1 MRHSSIENK
10 CKYWLYTIYLVDI
23 FIWKDLCASSPNA
36 LIRKQLLVVFACSGE
51 HWQLFLPDNGVTVA
65 NEQPQALAEL
75 IPPAQLPWFRR
86 LVARLLGRG
95 LTGLQA
101 QHRHSV
107 EYGRAEGY
115 EAGRQVLVIRD
126 CRSDLPA
133 VPGQDDNLFDDWRL
147 PLTAELKKR
156 FKADVAQRM
165 PAHSQPSAAQWKLIF
180 SDTPSTCVVAGAGA
194 GKSTSLVLR
203 ILLLRHYLGYE
214 LDAMTVVT
222 FTRESRKDFI
232 KRLLQVFA
240 LWQINLLPAQGR
252 DLVRTFHS
260 RILPLVRSLPGF
272 DRVQAFETLG
282 NDLPAG
288 QEAEADSNP
297 FDLRLNDAQRQQL
310 NQCYSTLLGHSP
322 RFAELVGQL
331 RNEALQLKA
340 LDPDNPDVQKRA
352 QVTQLAAQRDEELC
366 DVIEDLW
373 FAAGAW
379 PIKGIEPCRETVS
392 IRGSRFHVHG
402 RLGQGG
408 PLLVLGFDPSE
419 SAQYQRPGAKL
430 AVRAEWAVKRTLLQ
444 AFCDQ
449 PLIWL
454 DNYAMARRLAASLA
468 GDAVAGPGFE
478 YKVKGELA
486 PAPLLDAFVA
496 AANFIE
502 NLGLDVLNAV
512 RAMQF
517 ASGDSDALF
526 FEALALYWRALEGH
540 LLDQSP
546 PVMTY
551 NHMFALFGENNAEN
565 LRLLPDPL
573 LRPLAHLMI
582 DEFQDVSP
590 QIVSWLRACLAE
602 IRRRGSAMH
611 AGRQAQYSS
620 LMCVGDDWQ
629 SIYGWRG
636 SSPTYF
642 MEFTKA
648 FPTPANTRVLL
659 VDNYRCQQQVI
670 DAAEHLVK
678 GTPAIT
684 GKKARASG
692 PAAALPGIPVKVF
705 DRDEAALGQTLIEHY
720 QRGESVLM
728 LYRKGADRALM
739 SEHLHSVMQ
748 AESALPPEQ
757 RRLRQLTYHSA
768 KGLQADA
775 VFMLGDC
782 QYLTRSP
789 YKNQVYRLAGL
800 GKAGDGQPFDT
811 AQKDEVQR
819 LAYVAVT
826 RAVQHCYW
834 HVEPANGEG
843 VVAVRASSQVDA
855 GQVFFEDCRGQ

>member
-1 MRHSSIENK
+1 MPADSI
-10 CKYWLYTIYLVDI
+10 L
-23 FIWKDLCASSPNA
+23 
-36 LIRKQLLVVFACSGE
+36 
-51 HWQLFLPDNGVTVA
+51 NGVTVPH
-65 NEQPQALAEL
+65 EHPQAPADLA
-75 IPPAQLPWFRR
+75 PPAQLPWFRR
-86 LVARLLGRG
+86 LAARLLGRG
-95 LTGLQA
+95 LTRLQA
-101 QHRHSV
+101 QHRDSWFLGHATGQRSGHADGMR
-107 EYGRAEGY
+107 EGYERGRVEGY

-126 CRSDLPA
+126 VRPDA
-133 VPGQDDNLFDDWRL
+133 AGVPGQDDKLFDDWRL

-156 FKADVAQRM
+156 FKADVAQRL
-165 PAHSQPSAAQWKLIF
+165 PAQAQPSAAQWKLIF

-232 KRLLQVFA
+232 KRLVQVFA
-240 LWQINLLPAQGR
+240 LWQLDLQPAQAR
-252 DLVRTFHS
+252 ELVRTFHS

-272 DRVQAFETLG
+272 GQLRAFETLG
-282 NDLPAG
+282 QELPAG
-288 QEAEADSNP
+288 GEANAEGNP

-310 NQCYSTLLGHSP
+310 NLCYRDLLQGNP
-322 RFAELVGQL
+322 RFAELIGAL
-331 RNEALQLKA
+331 RREALQLKP
-340 LDPDNPDVQKRA
+340 LDPDHPDVQKRV

-379 PIKGIEPCRETVS
+379 PIKGIEPCRDTVQ

-402 RLGQGG
+402 RLAG
-408 PLLVLGFDPSE
+408 LDAWVVLGFDPSE

-430 AVRAEWAVKRTLLQ
+430 GVRAEWAVKRTLFQ
-444 AFCDQ
+444 AFCDK

-454 DNYAMARRLAASLA
+454 ENYSAAKRLAATLA

-486 PAPLLDAFVA
+486 PAPLLDAFVSA
-496 AANFIE
+496 ASFIE
-502 NLGLDVLNAV
+502 NLGLEVNSAV
-512 RAMQF
+512 AAMSF
-517 ASGDSDALF
+517 PPDDSDALF
-526 FEALALYWRALEGH
+526 FEALALYWKAFEAH
-540 LLDQSP
+540 LLAQSP

-551 NHMFALFGENNAEN
+551 NRMFALFGENNPEN

-590 QIVSWLRACLAE
+590 QIVSWLRASLAE
-602 IRRRGSAMH
+602 IRRRGPAMH
-611 AGRQAQYSS
+611 TGRNAGHSS
-620 LMCVGDDWQ
+620 LLCVGDDWQ

-636 SSPTYF
+636 SSPKYF
-642 MEFTKA
+642 MTFTQA
-648 FPTPANTRVLL
+648 FPSPANTRVML
-659 VDNYRCQQQVI
+659 VENYRSQQHII

-678 GTPAIT
+678 GAPAIA
-684 GKKARASG
+684 GKKAKASG
-692 PAAALPGIPVKVF
+692 AAADLPLSPVKVF
-705 DRDEAALGQTLIEHY
+705 ERDEAALAQTLMEHY
-720 QRGESVLM
+720 QRGETVMM
-728 LYRKGADRALM
+728 LFRKSADKALIDQ
-739 SEHLHSVMQ
+739 HLSSLYK
-748 AESALPPEQ
+748 ADSSLPPEQ

-800 GKAGDGQPFDT
+800 GRAGDAQPFDT
-811 AQKDEVQR
+811 AQKEEVQR

-826 RAVQHCYW
+826 RAIRHCYW

-843 VVAVRASSQVDA
+843 AGLARASAQVA
-855 GQVFFEDCRGQ
+855 GRQAFFEDLRGR

>member
-1 MRHSSIENK
+1 MRPTWSAD
-10 CKYWLYTIYLVDI
+10 WIY
-23 FIWKDLCASSPNA
+23 
-36 LIRKQLLVVFACSGE
+36 
-51 HWQLFLPDNGVTVA
+51 NGVTVA
-65 NEQPQALAEL
+65 HEQPQPLAEL
-75 IPPAQLPWFRR
+75 TPTAQLPWFRR
-86 LVARLLGRG
+86 LAARVLGRG
-95 LTGLQA
+95 LTRLKA
-101 QHRHSV
+101 QHGESWHL
-107 EYGRAEGY
+107 GHAQGY

-126 CRSDLPA
+126 WRPDDA
-133 VPGQDDNLFDDWRL
+133 GVPGQDDKLFDDWRL
-147 PLTAELKKR
+147 PLSAELKKR
-156 FKADVAQRM
+156 FKADVAQRL
-165 PAHSQPSAAQWKLIF
+165 PAEAQPSPAQWKLIF

-203 ILLLRHYLGYE
+203 ILLLRQYLGYE

-232 KRLLQVFA
+232 KRLVQVFA
-240 LWQINLLPAQGR
+240 LWQLNLQPAVAR

-272 DRVQAFETLG
+272 SQVCAFEALG
-282 NDLPAG
+282 NQMPAG
-288 QEAEADSNP
+288 REAEADSNP
-297 FDLRLNDAQRQQL
+297 FDLRLNDAQRLQL
-310 NQCYSTLLGHSP
+310 NQCYSQLLAQSP
-322 RFAELVGQL
+322 RFAEIVANL
-331 RNEALQLKA
+331 RHEALQLKP
-340 LDPDNPDVQKRA
+340 LDPDHPDVQKRV

-379 PIKGIEPCRETVS
+379 PIKGIEPCRETIQ

-402 RLGQGG
+402 RLEGTDTWV
-408 PLLVLGFDPSE
+408 VLGFDPAE

-444 AFCDQ
+444 AFCDK

-454 DNYAMARRLAASLA
+454 DNYAMAQRLAASLA

-486 PAPLLDAFVA
+486 AAPLLDAFVG

-502 NLGLDVLNAV
+502 NLGLEVNPAV
-512 RAMQF
+512 AAMSF
-517 ASGDSDALF
+517 PTGDPDALF
-526 FEALALYWRALEGH
+526 FEALALYWRALEAH

-551 NHMFALFGENNAEN
+551 NRMFALFGENNPEN
-565 LRLLPDPL
+565 LQLLPDAL

-590 QIVSWLRACLAE
+590 QIVSWLRASLRE
-602 IRRRGSAMH
+602 IRRRGPMMH
-611 AGRQAQYSS
+611 TGRQAQHAS

-636 SSPTYF
+636 SSPKYF
-642 MEFTKA
+642 MEFTKT
-648 FPTPANTRVLL
+648 FPSPANTRVML

-678 GTPAIT
+678 GTPAIA

-692 PAAALPGIPVKVF
+692 PAADLPGAPVRVF
-705 DRDEAALGQTLIEHY
+705 ERDEPALAQTLIEHY
-720 QRGESVLM
+720 QRGESVMM
-728 LYRKGADRALM
+728 LYRKGSDKRLM
-739 SEHLHSVMQ
+739 DAHLQPVLQ
-748 AESALPPEQ
+748 AETQLPAEH

-782 QYLTRSP
+782 QYLTSSP
-789 YKNQVYRLAGL
+789 FKNQVYRQAGL
-800 GKAGDGQPFDT
+800 GKAGDTQPFDT
-811 AQKDEVQR
+811 AQKDEIQR

-826 RAVQHCYW
+826 RAIRHCYW
-834 HVEPANGEG
+834 YVEPANGE
-843 VVAVRASSQVDA
+843 AAPTSRASCQVD
-855 GQVFFEDCRGQ
+855 GRQPFFEDLRGH

>member
-1 MRHSSIENK
+1 MPHEHPPAPA
-10 CKYWLYTIYLVDI
+10 
-23 FIWKDLCASSPNA
+23 DLA
-36 LIRKQLLVVFACSGE
+36 
-51 HWQLFLPDNGVTVA
+51 
-65 NEQPQALAEL
+65 
-75 IPPAQLPWFRR
+75 PPAQLPWFRR
-86 LVARLLGRG
+86 LAARLLGRG
-95 LTGLQA
+95 LTRLQA
-101 QHRHSV
+101 QHRDSWFLGHATGQRRGHADGV
-107 EYGRAEGY
+107 REGYERGRVEGY

-126 CRSDLPA
+126 VRPDA
-133 VPGQDDNLFDDWRL
+133 AGVPGQDDKLFDDWRL
-147 PLTAELKKR
+147 PLSAELKKR
-156 FKADVAQRM
+156 FKADVAQRL
-165 PAHSQPSAAQWKLIF
+165 PAEAQPSAAQWKLIF

-232 KRLLQVFA
+232 KRLVQVFA
-240 LWQINLLPAQGR
+240 LWQLDLHPAQAR
-252 DLVRTFHS
+252 ELVRTFHS

-272 DRVQAFETLG
+272 GQLRAFETLG
-282 NDLPAG
+282 QDLPAG
-288 QEAEADSNP
+288 GEANAEGNP

-310 NQCYSTLLGHSP
+310 NLCYRDLLQGNS
-322 RFAELVGQL
+322 RFAELIGAL
-331 RNEALQLKA
+331 RREAVQLKP
-340 LDPDNPDVQKRA
+340 LDPDHPDVQKRV

-379 PIKGIEPCRETVS
+379 PIKGIEPCRDTVQ

-402 RLGQGG
+402 RLEG
-408 PLLVLGFDPSE
+408 LDAWVVLGFDPSE

-430 AVRAEWAVKRTLLQ
+430 GVRAEWAVKRTLFQ
-444 AFCDQ
+444 AFCDK

-454 DNYAMARRLAASLA
+454 ESYSAAKRLAATLA

-486 PAPLLDAFVA
+486 PAPLLDAFVSA
-496 AANFIE
+496 ASFIE
-502 NLGLDVLNAV
+502 NLGLDVNRAV
-512 RAMQF
+512 AAMRF
-517 ASGDSDALF
+517 PPDDSDALF
-526 FEALALYWRALEGH
+526 FEALALYWKALEAH
-540 LLDQSP
+540 LLAQSP

-551 NHMFALFGENNAEN
+551 NRMFALFGEHNPEN

-590 QIVSWLRACLAE
+590 QIVSWLRASLAE

-611 AGRQAQYSS
+611 VGRNAGHSS

-636 SSPTYF
+636 SSPKYF

-648 FPTPANTRVLL
+648 FPSPANTRVML
-659 VDNYRCQQQVI
+659 VENYRSQQHII

-678 GTPAIT
+678 GAQAIA
-684 GKKARASG
+684 GKKAKASG
-692 PAAALPGIPVKVF
+692 LAAELPLSPVKVF
-705 DRDEAALGQTLIEHY
+705 ERDEAALAKTLMEHY
-720 QRGESVLM
+720 QRGETVMMLFRKSSDKSLM
-728 LYRKGADRALM
+728 DQHLSAVYKAD
-739 SEHLHSVMQ
+739 SS
-748 AESALPPEQ
+748 LPPDQ

-782 QYLTRSP
+782 QYLTSSP
-789 YKNQVYRLAGL
+789 YKNQAYRLAGL
-800 GKAGDGQPFDT
+800 GRPGDAQAFDT
-811 AQKDEVQR
+811 AQKEEVQR

-826 RAVQHCYW
+826 RAVRHCYW
-834 HVEPANGEG
+834 HVEPANGELAG
-843 VVAVRASSQVDA
+843 APRASAQVA
-855 GQVFFEDCRGQ
+855 GRHAFFEDLRGH

>member
-1 MRHSSIENK
+1 MAH
-10 CKYWLYTIYLVDI
+10 
-23 FIWKDLCASSPNA
+23 
-36 LIRKQLLVVFACSGE
+36 
-51 HWQLFLPDNGVTVA
+51 
-65 NEQPQALAEL
+65 EQPQPLAEL
-75 IPPAQLPWFRR
+75 TPTDQLPWFRR
-86 LVARLLGRG
+86 LAARVLGRG
-95 LTGLQA
+95 LTRLKA
-101 QHRHSV
+101 QHGESWHL
-107 EYGRAEGY
+107 GHAQGY

-126 CRSDLPA
+126 WRPDEA
-133 VPGQDDNLFDDWRL
+133 GVPGQDDNLFDDWRL
-147 PLTAELKKR
+147 PLSAELKKR
-156 FKADVAQRM
+156 FKADVAQRL
-165 PAHSQPSAAQWKLIF
+165 PAEAQPSPAQWKLIF

-203 ILLLRHYLGYE
+203 ILLLRQYLGYE

-232 KRLLQVFA
+232 KRLVQVFA
-240 LWQINLLPAQGR
+240 LWQLNLQPAVAR

-272 DRVQAFETLG
+272 SQVCAFEALG
-282 NDLPAG
+282 NQMPAG
-288 QEAEADSNP
+288 REAEADSNP
-297 FDLRLNDAQRQQL
+297 FDLRLNDAQRLQL
-310 NQCYSTLLGHSP
+310 NQCYSQLLAQSP
-322 RFAELVGQL
+322 RFAEIVANL
-331 RNEALQLKA
+331 RHEALQLKP
-340 LDPDNPDVQKRA
+340 LDPDHPDVQKRV

-379 PIKGIEPCRETVS
+379 PIKGIEPCRETIQ

-402 RLGQGG
+402 RLEGTDTWV
-408 PLLVLGFDPSE
+408 VLGFDPAE

-444 AFCDQ
+444 AFCDK

-454 DNYAMARRLAASLA
+454 DNYAMAQRLAASLA

-486 PAPLLDAFVA
+486 AAPLLDAFVG

-502 NLGLDVLNAV
+502 NLGLEVNPAV
-512 RAMQF
+512 AAMSF
-517 ASGDSDALF
+517 PTGDPDALF
-526 FEALALYWRALEGH
+526 FEALALYWRALEAH

-551 NHMFALFGENNAEN
+551 NRMFALFGENNPEN
-565 LRLLPDPL
+565 LQLLPDAL

-590 QIVSWLRACLAE
+590 QIVSWLRASLRE
-602 IRRRGSAMH
+602 IRRRGPMMH
-611 AGRQAQYSS
+611 TGRQAQHAS

-636 SSPTYF
+636 SSPKYF
-642 MEFTKA
+642 MEFTRT
-648 FPTPANTRVLL
+648 FPSPANTRVML

-678 GTPAIT
+678 GTPAIA

-692 PAAALPGIPVKVF
+692 PAADLPGTPVRVF
-705 DRDEAALGQTLIEHY
+705 ERDEPALAQTLIEHY
-720 QRGESVLM
+720 QRGESVMM
-728 LYRKGADRALM
+728 LYRKGSDKRLM
-739 SEHLHSVMQ
+739 DAHLQPVLQ
-748 AESALPPEQ
+748 AETQLPAEQ

-782 QYLTRSP
+782 QYLTSSP
-789 YKNQVYRLAGL
+789 FKNQVYRQAGL
-800 GKAGDGQPFDT
+800 GKAGDTQPFDT
-811 AQKDEVQR
+811 AQRDEIQR

-826 RAVQHCYW
+826 RAIRHCYW
-834 HVEPANGEG
+834 YVEPANGE
-843 VVAVRASSQVDA
+843 AAPTSRASCQVD
-855 GQVFFEDCRGQ
+855 GRQPFFEDLRGH

>member
-1 MRHSSIENK
+1 MPAV
-10 CKYWLYTIYLVDI
+10 LI
-23 FIWKDLCASSPNA
+23 FT
-36 LIRKQLLVVFACSGE
+36 
-51 HWQLFLPDNGVTVA
+51 GVTVA
-65 NEQPQALAEL
+65 HEHPQPPAEL

-86 LVARLLGRG
+86 LAARLLGRG
-95 LTGLQA
+95 LTRLQA
-101 QHRHSV
+101 QHRDSWFLGHVSGQRSGHTDGMR
-107 EYGRAEGY
+107 EGLEQGRIEGY

-126 CRSDLPA
+126 TRPETAA
-133 VPGQDDNLFDDWRL
+133 VPGCDDNLFDDWRL
-147 PLTAELKKR
+147 PLSAELKKR
-156 FKADVAQRM
+156 FKADVAQRL
-165 PAHSQPSAAQWKLIF
+165 PAEAQPSAAQWKLIF
-180 SDTPSTCVVAGAGA
+180 SETPSTCVVAGAGA

-232 KRLLQVFA
+232 KRLVQVFA
-240 LWQINLLPAQGR
+240 LWQLDLQPAQAR
-252 DLVRTFHS
+252 ELVRTFHS

-272 DRVQAFETLG
+272 GQMRAFETLG
-282 NDLPAG
+282 NELPAG
-288 QEAEADSNP
+288 REAEGESNP

-310 NQCYSTLLGHSP
+310 NLCYRDLLQGNP
-322 RFAELVGQL
+322 RFAEIIATL
-331 RNEALQLKA
+331 RREALQLKP
-340 LDPDNPDVQKRA
+340 LDPDHPDVQKRV
-352 QVTQLAAQRDEELC
+352 QVLQLAAQRDEELC

-379 PIKGIEPCRETVS
+379 PIKGIEPCRETVE

-402 RLGQGG
+402 RLAGTDAWV
-408 PLLVLGFDPSE
+408 VLGFDPGE

-444 AFCDQ
+444 AFCDK

-486 PAPLLDAFVA
+486 PAPLLDAFVG

-502 NLGLDVLNAV
+502 NLGLDVHCAV
-512 RAMQF
+512 SAMSF
-517 ASGDSDALF
+517 PSGDSDALF
-526 FEALALYWRALEGH
+526 FEALALYWKALEAH
-540 LLDQSP
+540 LLGLSP
-546 PVMTY
+546 PVMSY
-551 NHMFALFGENNAEN
+551 NRMFALFGENNPEN

-590 QIVSWLRACLAE
+590 QIVSWLRASLTE
-602 IRRRGSAMH
+602 IRRRGPAMH
-611 AGRQAQYSS
+611 TGRNAQHSS

-636 SSPTYF
+636 SSPKYF

-648 FPTPANTRVLL
+648 FPSPANTRVML

-678 GTPAIT
+678 GTPAIA

-692 PAAALPGIPVKVF
+692 PAAQLPGAPVRVF
-705 DRDEAALGQTLIEHY
+705 DRDEAALGETLLEHY
-720 QRGESVLM
+720 QRGESVMM
-728 LYRKGADRALM
+728 LYRKGSDKALM
-739 SEHLHSVMQ
+739 SDHLQSVLQTEAM
-748 AESALPPEQ
+748 LPAEQ

-782 QYLTRSP
+782 QYLTSSP

-800 GKAGDGQPFDT
+800 GRSGDAQPFDT
-811 AQKDEVQR
+811 AQKEEVQR

-826 RAVQHCYW
+826 RAVSHCYW
-834 HVEPANGEG
+834 HVEAANGDAQG
-843 VVAVRASSQVDA
+843 APRASSQVDGRQA
-855 GQVFFEDCRGQ
+855 FFEDLRGQ

>member
-1 MRHSSIENK
+1 MSH
-10 CKYWLYTIYLVDI
+10 
-23 FIWKDLCASSPNA
+23 
-36 LIRKQLLVVFACSGE
+36 E
-51 HWQLFLPDNGVTVA
+51 HPPA
-65 NEQPQALAEL
+65 PSEL
-75 IPPAQLPWFRR
+75 TPPAQLPWFRR

-95 LTGLQA
+95 LTRLQA
-101 QHRHSV
+101 QHRDSWFLGHATGQRSGHTDGLR
-107 EYGRAEGY
+107 EGYERGRVEGY

-126 CRSDLPA
+126 MRPEA
-133 VPGQDDNLFDDWRL
+133 AAAPGQDANLFDDWRL

-156 FKADVAQRM
+156 FKADVAQRL
-165 PAHSQPSAAQWKLIF
+165 PASAQPSAAQWKLIF

-232 KRLLQVFA
+232 KRLVQVFA
-240 LWQINLLPAQGR
+240 LWQLDLQPAQAR

-272 DRVQAFETLG
+272 GQLRAFETLG
-282 NDLPAG
+282 QELPAG
-288 QEAEADSNP
+288 GEANAEGNP

-310 NQCYSTLLGHSP
+310 NLCYRDLLQASP
-322 RFAELVGQL
+322 RFVELIGAL
-331 RNEALQLKA
+331 RREALQLKP
-340 LDPDNPDVQKRA
+340 LDPDHPDVQKRV

-379 PIKGIEPCRETVS
+379 PIKGIEPCRDTVQ

-402 RLGQGG
+402 RLEG
-408 PLLVLGFDPSE
+408 LDAWVVLGFDPSE

-430 AVRAEWAVKRTLLQ
+430 GVRAEWAVKRTLFQ
-444 AFCDQ
+444 AFCDK

-454 DNYAMARRLAASLA
+454 DNYSSAKRLAASLA

-496 AANFIE
+496 AASFIE
-502 NLGLDVLNAV
+502 NLGLEVNTAV
-512 RAMQF
+512 AGMSF
-517 ASGDSDALF
+517 PPDDSDAAF
-526 FEALALYWRALEGH
+526 FEALALFWKALEAH
-540 LLDQSP
+540 LLAQSP
-546 PVMTY
+546 PVMSY
-551 NHMFALFGENNAEN
+551 NRMFALFGENNPEN

-590 QIVSWLRACLAE
+590 QIVSWLRASLAE
-602 IRRRGSAMH
+602 IRRRGPAMH
-611 AGRQAQYSS
+611 VGRNAVHSS

-636 SSPTYF
+636 SSPKYF

-648 FPTPANTRVLL
+648 FPSPANTRVML
-659 VDNYRCQQQVI
+659 VENYRSQQYII

-678 GTPAIT
+678 GAPAIT

-692 PAAALPGIPVKVF
+692 LAAELPLSPVKVF
-705 DRDEAALGQTLIEHY
+705 DRDEAALAETLMEHY
-720 QRGESVLM
+720 QRGETIMM
-728 LYRKGADRALM
+728 LFRKSSDKSLIEQYLSPVYKAD
-739 SEHLHSVMQ
+739 SS
-748 AESALPPEQ
+748 LPPEQ

-782 QYLTRSP
+782 QYLTSSP
-789 YKNQVYRLAGL
+789 YKNQAYRMAGL
-800 GKAGDGQPFDT
+800 GRAGDAQPFDT
-811 AQKDEVQR
+811 AQKEEVQR

-826 RAVQHCYW
+826 RAVKHCYW
-834 HVEPANGEG
+834 HVEAANGESAG
-843 VVAVRASSQVDA
+843 APRAS
-855 GQVFFEDCRGQ
+855 GQVAGRHAFFEDLRDQ

>member
-1 MRHSSIENK
+1 MRRT
-10 CKYWLYTIYLVDI
+10 C
-23 FIWKDLCASSPNA
+23 
-36 LIRKQLLVVFACSGE
+36 
-51 HWQLFLPDNGVTVA
+51 QLFLFFNGVTVA
-65 NEQPQALAEL
+65 HEQPQAPADLT
-75 IPPAQLPWFRR
+75 PPAQLPWFRR
-86 LVARLLGRG
+86 LAARLLGRG
-95 LTGLQA
+95 LTRLQA
-101 QHRHSV
+101 QHRDSWFLGHATGQRNGHADGV
-107 EYGRAEGY
+107 REGFDRGRVEGY

-126 CRSDLPA
+126 TRPDIAA

-156 FKADVAQRM
+156 FKADVAQRL
-165 PAHSQPSAAQWKLIF
+165 PAEAQPSAAQWKLIF

-240 LWQINLLPAQGR
+240 LWQINLQPVQAR
-252 DLVRTFHS
+252 ELVRTFHS

-272 DRVQAFETLG
+272 GQVRAFETLG
-282 NDLPAG
+282 NEMPAG
-288 QEAEADSNP
+288 REAEADSNP

-310 NQCYSTLLGHSP
+310 NQCYSSVLGESP
-322 RFAELVGQL
+322 RFAELVGLL
-331 RNEALQLKA
+331 RSEALQLKP
-340 LDPDNPDVQKRA
+340 LDPNNPDVQKRA

-379 PIKGIEPCRETVS
+379 PIKGIEPCRETVD

-402 RLGQGG
+402 RLAGQG
-408 PLLVLGFDPSE
+408 PLVVLGFDPAE
-419 SAQYQRPGAKL
+419 TAQYQRPGAKL

-444 AFCDQ
+444 AFCDR

-486 PAPLLDAFVA
+486 PAPLLDAFVG

-502 NLGLDVLNAV
+502 NLGLDVNNAV
-512 RAMQF
+512 AAMSF
-517 ASGDSDALF
+517 PSGDSDALF
-526 FEALALYWRALEGH
+526 FEALALYWKALEAH

-546 PVMTY
+546 PVMSY
-551 NHMFALFGENNAEN
+551 NRMFALFSENNPEN
-565 LRLLPDPL
+565 LQLLPDPL

-590 QIVSWLRACLAE
+590 QIVSWLRASLAE
-602 IRRRGSAMH
+602 IRRRGPAMH
-611 AGRQAQYSS
+611 TGRHAQHSS
-620 LMCVGDDWQ
+620 LLCVGDDWQ

-636 SSPTYF
+636 SSPKYF

-648 FPTPANTRVLL
+648 FPSPANTRVML

-678 GTPAIT
+678 GTPAIA

-692 PAAALPGIPVKVF
+692 PAAELPGSAVKVF
-705 DRDEAALGQTLIEHY
+705 DRDEAALGETLIEHY
-720 QRGESVLM
+720 QRGETVMM
-728 LYRKGADRALM
+728 LYRKGSDRALM
-739 SEHLHSVMQ
+739 NEHLQSVLH
-748 AESALPPEQ
+748 AEAALPAEQ

-782 QYLTRSP
+782 QYLTSSP
-789 YKNQVYRLAGL
+789 YKNQVYRQAGL

-811 AQKDEVQR
+811 AQKEEVQR

-834 HVEPANGEG
+834 HVEAAN
-843 VVAVRASSQVDA
+843 ADAAAAPRASSQVDGRQA
-855 GQVFFEDCRGQ
+855 FFEDLRGQ